1 MIVRVRQLFE
11 ELHHR
16 ILFIPLLCVVLAVG
30 LSQLSLWIDRQLDD
44 EGLPRILET
53 TVESGRAI
61 LAAVAG
67 GLITS
72 ITLLLSMMLVAIQL
86 ASSQFSPRT
95 ARDWLGDRTQQL
107 AIGLVLGA
115 AVFSLLALREV
126 RSFGEGDELTPHF
139 TVLASLVLGVGAL
152 VAVVYS
158 VDRLAHSLRIGSVAR
173 RVARETVAALPAG
186 HPIEPLERPDI
197 APAMRTASTGDRM
210 DIPDRAGPV
219 EAKRSGWIQQID
231 LDVLIG
237 ALPEDTTA
245 WITSSI
251 GEFVLERSPLLWLDP
266 WPDDDRQAEIHDA
279 FAIGDTRTMQQDV
292 GYGIVRLT
300 DIAVRALSPGVNDPN
315 TANDVIVH
323 LGVVIAAIWEQ
334 PLGDRLIERDGRRV
348 HRAQLDHA
356 DYLHAAFDPL
366 RRYGCGDATVARTMA
381 RTLRAL
387 ATETERRDLPGPRE
401 PLEDMLGAVVADAL
415 TAPDLADRDRTVL
428 ASLVTSRPIG
438 VGASGLHAPADG
450 QRLHT

>member
-1 MIVRVRQLFE
+1 MIVRLRQIFE

-16 ILFIPLLCVVLAVG
+16 ILFIPLLCVVFAVA

-61 LAAVAG
+61 LAAIAG

-72 ITLLLSMMLVAIQL
+72 ITLLLSMMLVAVQL

-126 RSFGEGDELTPHF
+126 RSFDGGDELTPHF
-139 TVLASLVLGVGAL
+139 TVLASLAFGVGAL

-158 VDRLAHSLRIGSVAR
+158 VDRLAHSLRIGAVAR

-197 APAMRTASTGDRM
+197 APAMRTAGTSDRM
-210 DIPDRAGPV
+210 EIPDRAGPI
-219 EAKRSGWIQQID
+219 EARRSGWIQQID
-231 LDVLIG
+231 LDVLID
-237 ALPEDTTA
+237 ALPPDTTA
-245 WITSSI
+245 WLTSSI

-266 WPDDDRQAEIHDA
+266 APDGDGQAAIHEA
-279 FAIGDTRTMQQDV
+279 FAVGDTRTMQQDV

-315 TANDVIVH
+315 TANDVVVH
-323 LGVVIAAIWEQ
+323 LGVVISAIWER
-334 PLGDRLIERDGRRV
+334 PLGDRVIERDGRRV
-348 HRAQLDHA
+348 HRSQLDYA

-387 ATETERRDLPGPRE
+387 ATETTRRDLPGPVK

-415 TAPDLADRDRTVL
+415 TASNLAERDRTVL
-428 ASLVTSRPIG
+428 ASLVSSASARQGPTGSTPI
-438 VGASGLHAPADG
+438 
-450 QRLHT
+450 